1 MKYLITES
9 KLNSIVFMYLDNQD
23 FNKIFYGTNVYFVN
37 SENDELAQIKFNY
50 TSKWCTISRG
60 LMDEVANFF
69 SLTNIDSI
77 SSIDEWVKNKLDD
90 NPRTV
95 DVEREIIVRYF

>member
-1 MKYLITES
+1 MKYIITES

-23 FNKIFYGTNVYFVN
+23 FKKIFYGTNVYFVN

-60 LMDEVANFF
+60 LMYEVANFF

-77 SSIDEWVKNKLDD
+77 SVTADWAKSKLGGDF
-90 NPRTV
+90 RTV

>member
-1 MKYLITES
+1 MART
-9 KLNSIVFMYLDNQD
+9 
-23 FNKIFYGTNVYFVN
+23 
-37 SENDELAQIKFNY
+37 LAP
-50 TSKWCTISRG
+50 
-60 LMDEVANFF
+60 DEVANFF

-77 SSIDEWVKNKLDD
+77 SSIDEWVKNKVDD